1 MKFFNMLG
9 MIKTNLQLNMLTI
22 GVNLSDIILTYE
34 IVKNFSILSLLL
46 MQTINIVD
54 KKFNFIMNSQ
64 ENKM

>member
-1 MKFFNMLG
+1 MLG
-9 MIKTNLQLNMLTI
+9 MIKTNLLLNMLTI

-34 IVKNFSILSLLL
+34 IIKNFSILSLLL

>member
-1 MKFFNMLG
+1 MLG